1 MALSFNGTTL
11 ATNIDAVVFNGTPV
25 SKVMFNGT
33 EVWAKAA
40 DITFTTARN
49 PTSCNAFSASSN
61 TFTIGGGAII
71 AYSKSTGFTGSTG
84 SLGSNCGNT
93 LATASG
99 RIQMAGSSGYVDIEY
114 ISNIPYFRGS
124 STISA
129 SGCTK
134 GVSTA
139 KNTNPSK
146 RASLLYGSTICGENF
161 LYATNDVM
169 IKY

>member
-11 ATNIDAVVFNGTPV
+11 ATNIDAVVFNGTAV

-71 AYSKSTGFTGSTG
+71 AYSKSTGFTGNTG
-84 SLGSNCGNT
+84 SLGSNCGST
-93 LATASG
+93 LSTASG
-99 RIQMAGSSGYVDIEY
+99 RIQMTGSSGYVDIEY

-124 STISA
+124 SNIS
-129 SGCTK
+129 SGGCIK
-134 GVSTA
+134 GLSTA
-139 KNTNPSK
+139 KNTSPTN
-146 RASLLYGSTICGENF
+146 RVSLLYGSYICGEEF

>member
-25 SKVMFNGT
+25 SKVMFNGN

-84 SLGSNCGNT
+84 SVGSNCGNT
-93 LATASG
+93 LYTASG
-99 RIQMAGSSGYVDIEY
+99 RIYMTGSSGYVDIEY
-114 ISNIPYFRGS
+114 ISNIPYFRGN
-124 STISA
+124 STVNAGSCI
-129 SGCTK
+129 K
-134 GVSTA
+134 GLSTA
-139 KNTNPSK
+139 KNTSPSN
-146 RASLLYGSTICGENF
+146 RVALLYGSSICGGEL
-161 LYATNDVM
+161 LYATNDVK